1 MAETI
6 ANQSGQRYIL
16 EDGAYRR
23 IDDREREILD
33 QSTLSLAKDSAV
45 SLLKGGAHLL
55 GALTGGVPGVREHQV
70 ERGLAELQTFSE
82 ITELRPGASN
92 LGTGVLEVGTGLLA
106 SAVRR
111 GGTRLARNAATRAGK
126 AAPQPTVKAANDE
139 TLVEVADLV
148 NTFGADTAGAAARG
162 GFMSNLM
169 RMPRFKASME
179 HLQQFIGGHRP
190 LTGQQQRFLAKG
202 VDGQSEVERVGLA
215 LLPGQD
221 TGNGIIA
228 EVVLRDPLMR
238 DSLDHIL
245 SANSDTL
252 LTKMTRALGLDPGD
266 YGRDIRQLGRDKV
279 GERFQTVAAGIND
292 FDVPEEIAT
301 QIDELLTVGER
312 ATINVAEESIGGSDA
327 MDIRRLI
334 SEELAGART
343 DPALTRKTRQLD
355 QLLESFDDL
364 LETNMDAGLMQEWS
378 HARSQWRVVRALDRR
393 GVVQQD
399 GSISV
404 KTLVNAL
411 EREFPFEFNRTALT
425 QGNLP
430 GEITEF
436 MDFARV
442 SRTFMSNLNDSGT
455 ATGNSVMQ
463 AIMNPIQFGKKRLA
477 SKFITDVILN
487 RPDLADALPNPDVAD
502 IVLP

>member
-1 MAETI
+1 MAITST
-6 ANQSGQRYIL
+6 NQAGERYIL

-33 QSTLSLAKDSAV
+33 QSTLSVAKDSAV
-45 SLLKGGAHLL
+45 SLLKGVGKILQAGQIRGDSSSLIDEAL
-55 GALTGGVPGVREHQV
+55 GEF
-70 ERGLAELQTFSE
+70 QTFGE
-82 ITELRPGASN
+82 LTELRPGASN
-92 LGTGVLEVGTGLLA
+92 IGTGALEIGTGLLA
-106 SAVRR
+106 SAIKK
-111 GGTRLARNAATRAGK
+111 GGTRLATQSARRAGR

-162 GFMSNLM
+162 GFMANLM

-190 LTGQQQRFLAKG
+190 LTGQQQRFLAPG
-202 VDGQSEVERVGLA
+202 VDGGQSEVERVGLA

-245 SANSDTL
+245 SANSDSL

-292 FDVPEEIAT
+292 FDIPEELAT

-343 DPALTRKTRQLD
+343 DPALTRKTRELD

-364 LETNMDAGLMQEWS
+364 LESNMDEGLMQEWS

-487 RPDLADALPNPDVAD
+487 RPDLADALPNQNVAD